1 MTTINPMTSS
11 SYVSTGLTDLDTE
24 ALIEEAYN
32 ADMAV
37 ADTVQVEIDE
47 FELEAAAFEDL
58 QDLLEALENAAE
70 ALTAKPELD
79 RLRDD
84 VWVEKSAYL
93 SSSDANT
100 DASDVVGVQVDNE
113 AASGKYTLEV
123 KQLATNHKL
132 GGKTYNSA
140 TDGLGLNG
148 SINVVAG
155 ANYDGVDIEVTDD
168 MTLKDIANAIN
179 EESALSGVTANVL
192 KISDDEYILVLS
204 AIDTGQ
210 EIQFDMGGADISI
223 AQALGLLDA
232 DGQYSNELVSADQAV
247 FSIDGVEFTRSSNT
261 IDDVIDGVTLYL
273 YAEEEGSEVTLEIE
287 EDGNSAYEAI
297 KSFVDA
303 YNKLR
308 SFVLTNQAYE
318 AGEGASEDA
327 VLFGDSLLS
336 SIMSTVYETLSFN
349 GNSDTYATLAS
360 MGIAFDD
367 SNYLVIDEEV
377 LEDAIISDFDAV
389 ADLFSFSGEADSDSL
404 LVSEAD
410 GTYTGTFIVDIEV
423 DANGNVSSASVNG
436 NDSMFTIDGNK
447 LVGTKGTEYE
457 GLTLFFGG
465 GTSESVE
472 VSISSG
478 LAYELNSTL
487 DRYTNSAD
495 GLISSRLDRLSVQ
508 VDNLEEEVDNITADA
523 ENHVAKLVDRYSAI
537 ETKLYQLQLMR
548 EQLQALWGN
557 ND

>member
-1 MTTINPMTSS
+1 MTSS

-47 FELEAAAFEDL
+47 LELEVAAFKDL

-140 TDGLGLNG
+140 TESLGLNG
-148 SINVVAG
+148 SINVAAG
-155 ANYDGVDIEVTDD
+155 ANYDGVDIEVTED

-179 EESALSGVTANVL
+179 EESDLSGVTANVL

-223 AQALGLLDA
+223 AQALGLLNA
-232 DGQYSNELVSADQAV
+232 NGQYSNELVSADQAV

-336 SIMSTVYETLSFN
+336 SIMSTVYNTLSFN
-349 GNSDTYATLAS
+349 GSSDTYATLAS

-410 GTYTGTFIVDIEV
+410 GNYTGTFTVDIEV
-423 DANGNVSSASVNG
+423 DANGNVSSASVDG
-436 NDSMFTIDGNK
+436 NDSIFKIDGNK
-447 LVGTKGTEYE
+447 LVGAEGTEYE

-465 GTSESVE
+465 GNSESVE

-495 GLISSRLDRLSVQ
+495 GLISSRQDRLSVQ
-508 VDNLEEEVDNITADA
+508 VDNLEDEVDNITADA

>member
-47 FELEAAAFEDL
+47 LELEVAAFKDL

-140 TDGLGLNG
+140 TESLGLNG
-148 SINVVAG
+148 SINVAAG
-155 ANYDGVDIEVTDD
+155 ANYDGVDIEVTED

-179 EESALSGVTANVL
+179 EESDLSGVTANVL

-223 AQALGLLDA
+223 AQALGLLNA
-232 DGQYSNELVSADQAV
+232 NGQYSNELVSADQAV

-336 SIMSTVYETLSFN
+336 SIMSTVYNTLSFN
-349 GNSDTYATLAS
+349 GSSDTYATLAS

-410 GTYTGTFIVDIEV
+410 GNYTGTFTVDIEV
-423 DANGNVSSASVNG
+423 DANGNVSSASVDG
-436 NDSMFTIDGNK
+436 NDSIFKIDGNK
-447 LVGTKGTEYE
+447 LVGAEGTEYE

-465 GTSESVE
+465 GNSESVE

-495 GLISSRLDRLSVQ
+495 GLISSRQDRLSVQ
-508 VDNLEEEVDNITADA
+508 VDNLEDEVDNITADA

>member
-1 MTTINPMTSS
+1 VTTINPMTSS